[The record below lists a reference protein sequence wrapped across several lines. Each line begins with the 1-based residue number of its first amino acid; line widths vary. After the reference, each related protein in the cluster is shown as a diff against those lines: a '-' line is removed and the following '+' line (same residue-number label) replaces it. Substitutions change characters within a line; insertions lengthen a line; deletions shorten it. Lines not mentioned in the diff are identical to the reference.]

1 MDNSTLILLLESN
14 VYDLAWNHWFKIKF
28 AIINILIILQVL
40 VLLSIPVNALWI
52 HIDSAVFTLVTAILN
67 IVLCIS
73 VVLTTTL
80 FDRYYKKHILKS
92 VYKVNDLIEFSID
105 VANNKSYTADDICK
119 KLKELNR

>member
-1 MDNSTLILLLESN
+1 MDNSTLILILESN

-28 AIINILIILQVL
+28 TIINILIFLQVL

-52 HIDSAVFTLVTAILN
+52 HIYSAIFTSVTAILN
-67 IVLCIS
+67 IFLCIL

-92 VYKVNDLIEFSID
+92 VYKVNDLIEFCID
-105 VANNKSYTADDICK
+105 VANNKSYTSNDICEKLK
-119 KLKELNR
+119 KLSR